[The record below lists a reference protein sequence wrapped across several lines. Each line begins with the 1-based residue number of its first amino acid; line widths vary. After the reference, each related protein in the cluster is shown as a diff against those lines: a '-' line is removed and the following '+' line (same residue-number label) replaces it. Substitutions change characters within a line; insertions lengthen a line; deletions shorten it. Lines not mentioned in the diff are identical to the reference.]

1 MKWSGTMS
9 RQTISS
15 FVEGEKIQTSLLITQ
30 MNRGITNSGA
40 PYLSFVLQDQSGSI
54 DAKLWDAKDDLLS
67 GVEAG
72 KVVLVSAE
80 VLKYRNALQ
89 LRIYSLAKLE
99 DNQFNPSDYV
109 MATDLSLEFMQK
121 RINETLLSMQDVVYR
136 DLCTS
141 IIEDLQEK
149 LYSYPAAA
157 KNHHDFVGGLA
168 THMISMLDLGEA
180 FCTLYPMLNRDLLLA
195 GILLHDL
202 GKIDELSGP
211 ILTEYTVEGKLVG
224 HISIMQSK
232 VAEKAKALGY
242 QDSEQVTLMR
252 HMILSHHGEYEFGS
266 PVLPMVMEAEMLT
279 FIDNVDARMNMF
291 AKALES
297 VKPGEWTPRIFPLE
311 NRSFYKPKE

>member
-1 MKWSGTMS
+1 MS

-54 DAKLWDAKDDLLS
+54 DAKLWDAKDELLS

-89 LRIYSLAKLE
+89 LRIYNLTKLE
-99 DNQFNPSDYV
+99 DNQFDPSDYV

-121 RINETLLSMQDVVYR
+121 RIHETLLSMQDIVYR
-136 DLCTS
+136 DVCTS

>member
-1 MKWSGTMS
+1 MS

-54 DAKLWDAKDDLLS
+54 DAKLWDAKDELLS

-89 LRIYSLAKLE
+89 LRIYNLTKLE
-99 DNQFNPSDYV
+99 DNQFDPSDYV

-121 RINETLLSMQDVVYR
+121 RIHETLLSMQDVVYR
-136 DLCTS
+136 DVCTS

-168 THMISMLDLGEA
+168 THMISMLDLGVA

>member
-1 MKWSGTMS
+1 MS

-54 DAKLWDAKDDLLS
+54 DAKLWDAKDELLS

-89 LRIYSLAKLE
+89 LRIYSLTKLE
-99 DNQFNPSDYV
+99 DNQFDPSDYV

-121 RINETLLSMQDVVYR
+121 RIHETLLSMQDVVYR
-136 DLCTS
+136 DVCTS

-168 THMISMLDLGEA
+168 THVISMLDLGEA

>member
-1 MKWSGTMS
+1 MS

-54 DAKLWDAKDDLLS
+54 DAKLWDAKDELLS

-89 LRIYSLAKLE
+89 LRIYNLTKLE
-99 DNQFNPSDYV
+99 DNQFDPSDYV

-121 RINETLLSMQDVVYR
+121 RIHETLSSMQDVVYR
-136 DLCTS
+136 DVCTS

>member
-1 MKWSGTMS
+1 MS

-54 DAKLWDAKDDLLS
+54 DAKLWDAKDELLS

-89 LRIYSLAKLE
+89 LRIYNLTKLE
-99 DNQFNPSDYV
+99 DNQFDPSDYV

-121 RINETLLSMQDVVYR
+121 RIHETLLSMQDVVYR
-136 DLCTS
+136 DVCTS

-168 THMISMLDLGEA
+168 THMISMLDLGEV

>member
-1 MKWSGTMS
+1 MS

-54 DAKLWDAKDDLLS
+54 DAKLWDAKDELLS

-89 LRIYSLAKLE
+89 LRIYNLTKLE
-99 DNQFNPSDYV
+99 DNQFDPSDYV

-121 RINETLLSMQDVVYR
+121 RIHETLSSMQDVVYR
-136 DLCTS
+136 DVCTS

-168 THMISMLDLGEA
+168 THVISMLDLGEA

-242 QDSEQVTLMR
+242 QDGEQVTLMR

>member
-1 MKWSGTMS
+1 MS

-54 DAKLWDAKDDLLS
+54 DAKLWDAKDELLS

-89 LRIYSLAKLE
+89 LRIYNLAKLE
-99 DNQFNPSDYV
+99 DNQFDPSDYV

-121 RINETLLSMQDVVYR
+121 RIHETLLSMQDIVYR
-136 DLCTS
+136 DVCTS

-232 VAEKAKALGY
+232 VAEKAKALGF

>member
-1 MKWSGTMS
+1 MS

-89 LRIYSLAKLE
+89 LRIYNLTKLE
-99 DNQFNPSDYV
+99 DNQFDPSDYV

-121 RINETLLSMQDVVYR
+121 RIHETLLSMQDVVYR
-136 DLCTS
+136 DVCTS

>member
-1 MKWSGTMS
+1 MS

-54 DAKLWDAKDDLLS
+54 DAKLWDAKDELLS

-89 LRIYSLAKLE
+89 LRIYNLAKLE
-99 DNQFNPSDYV
+99 DNQFDPSDYV

-121 RINETLLSMQDVVYR
+121 RIHETLLSMQDIVYR
-136 DLCTS
+136 DVCTS

>member
-1 MKWSGTMS
+1 MS

-54 DAKLWDAKDDLLS
+54 DAKLWDAKDDLLN

-89 LRIYSLAKLE
+89 LRIYNLTKLE
-99 DNQFNPSDYV
+99 DNQFDPSDYV

-121 RINETLLSMQDVVYR
+121 RIHETILSMQDVVYR
-136 DLCTS
+136 DVCTS